1 MSDATEGAERGT
13 LDRMF
18 DHPPGWILHVLLGLA
33 LLVYLAASSAPGS
46 LFRASVGATL
56 VVLVLVLTW
65 VARVAGY
72 LVARRA
78 GRAEGS
84 PWWLAVAPL
93 LIVVTLLLVAT
104 DVPLRLRFAQAKGD
118 FEDRVEQIDAGET
131 EGERAVDLGGSYGTY
146 DISRVGQTADG
157 NAIVFFT
164 SKGGL
169 FQDVGF
175 AYIPD
180 DPDEADLELVGDPQL
195 TSLGGDWYAFTAER

>member
-1 MSDATEGAERGT
+1 MSDTTEGSQRGT

-18 DHPPGWILHVLLGLA
+18 DRPPGWIVHVLLGLA
-33 LLVYLAASSAPGS
+33 LLVFLATSSVPGS
-46 LFRASVGATL
+46 LFRAAVWATL

-84 PWWLAVAPL
+84 PWWLVVAPL
-93 LIVVTLLLVAT
+93 LLVVTLLLVAT
-104 DVPLRLRFAQAKGD
+104 DVPLQVRFAQAKGD

-131 EGERAVDLGGSYGTY
+131 EGERAVDLGGRYGTF
-146 DISRVGQTADG
+146 DISRVGETSDG

-175 AYIPD
+175 AYIPG
-180 DPDEADLELVGDPQL
+180 DPDEVDLELIGDPQL
-195 TSLGGDWYAFTAER
+195 TSLGDDWYAFTAER